1 MHNHNRKVTR
11 PTNSFLNHIWLEQI
25 ISDNNNQKT
34 RLGIPKSATVASLYI
49 DGVWLLPPART
60 EQQLALQIHLTTLEF
75 LDNKD
80 HYEWEID
87 GRLRPKYGTGEIYT
101 YMKGPKAH
109 VPWAKTVWIS
119 YGIPRHSFHSWLVH
133 LDRCPTR
140 DRLIRW
146 GLDVQPHCLLC
157 GTGLESR
164 NHLYFQ
170 CSYSS
175 SIWQKIA
182 DRCQLQALDSW
193 TGTVLQLQGLTQNKA
208 LRRLTLI
215 AAQATIYW
223 IWSERNS
230 RLHRQTFKPVD
241 TIVRSI
247 DRQVR
252 NRLQSLRHANPSAAS
267 AMLQLW
273 FLRSWPLFPWLSALL
288 TFSLPLPS
296 IDYLSHHLG
305 LSFITGL
312 SS

>member
-1 MHNHNRKVTR
+1 M
-11 PTNSFLNHIWLEQI
+11 EQI

-60 EQQLALQIHLTTLEF
+60 EQQLALQIHLTT
-75 LDNKD
+75 
-80 HYEWEID
+80 
-87 GRLRPKYGTGEIYT
+87 
-101 YMKGPKAH
+101 MKGPKAH

-273 FLRSWPLFPWLSALL
+273 FLRS
-288 TFSLPLPS
+288 
-296 IDYLSHHLG
+296 
-305 LSFITGL
+305 
-312 SS
+312 